1 MLKTKIP
8 FTFQGGD
15 QIGSGDFEVPESSRP
30 EFHSCFVFAFAKSGS
45 VLVNAIVQ
53 SVMSEY
59 GVPIIDIPT
68 QLYQQG
74 IDITAMQCDLSRL
87 FALQG
92 YCYSG
97 FRELP
102 RSMLGAASIGSARK
116 ILVVRDPRDMLVSG
130 YYSAKFSHGFAEKGS
145 PQFRRLMR
153 EIIKDTQMSIDEYC
167 LYYSWIINSQ
177 LLSHADV
184 ISDPKTLIFKY
195 EEFLYDKRRFARQ
208 LCDWFSVGLSP
219 DRIDAIAAA
228 HDFIPESE
236 RPDQHIR
243 QAHPGDYQRKLKP
256 ETIAAL
262 NAVLGRFFTTFGYD
276 V

>member
-1 MLKTKIP
+1 MPKTKIP

-15 QIGSGDFEVPESSRP
+15 QIGSGDFELPESSRP
-30 EFHSCFVFAFAKSGS
+30 DFHSCFVFAFAKSGS

-59 GVPIIDIPT
+59 GVPVIDVPT

-74 IDITAMQCDLSRL
+74 IDIAAIQCDLSRL
-87 FALQG
+87 FAPHG

-102 RSMLGAASIGSARK
+102 RFMLGSASINSAHK

-145 PQFRRLMR
+145 PSFRRLMK
-153 EIIKDTQMSIDEYC
+153 EIIKDTQMNIDEYC
-167 LYYSWIINSQ
+167 LYYSWMINSQ

-184 ISDPKTLIFKY
+184 ISDSKTLVLKY
-195 EEFLYDKRRFARQ
+195 EEFLYDKRGLVRQ
-208 LCDWFSVGLSP
+208 LCDWLSINLCSE
-219 DRIDAIAAA
+219 RIEAIAAA
-228 HDFIPESE
+228 HDFIPEKE
-236 RPDQHIR
+236 RPDQHVR
-243 QAHPGDYQRKLKP
+243 QAHPGDHQRKLKP

-262 NAVLGRFFTTFGYD
+262 NAMLGRFFITFGYD